1 MRAIGRKFED
11 LKRQGKK
18 AFIPFITAGDPDLET
33 TIEIILAL
41 EEAGSHIVELGIP
54 FSDPLADGPAI
65 QRSSERALR
74 HHYRM
79 TDYLEAVCRVRR
91 RTDVPLMIFS
101 YFNPLLQYGLDRIAN
116 DARAA
121 GVDGI
126 LVTDMT
132 PEEAQEYCATMEA
145 HDLDPIF
152 LAAPTSGP
160 ERLRRIAELSR
171 GFLYLVSR
179 AGVTG
184 ARDDLSQSIRPTL
197 DRIRQ
202 QTDLPVAVGFGIS
215 RPEQVRAVWQIAE
228 GAVVGSAIVQQIEKH
243 QNQSGLPPRIGEFCR
258 WLTEGANG

>member
-1 MRAIGRKFED
+1 IDMRAIGRKFEE
-11 LKRQGKK
+11 LKRKGKK

-65 QRSSERALR
+65 QRSSERALSR
-74 HHYRM
+74 GYRM
-79 TDYLEAVCRVRR
+79 TDYLEAVRRVRR
-91 RTDVPLMIFS
+91 RAAVPLMIFS
-101 YFNPLLQYGLDRIAN
+101 YFNPLLQYGLDRIAR

-171 GFLYLVSR
+171 GFLY
-179 AGVTG
+179 
-184 ARDDLSQSIRPTL
+184 
-197 DRIRQ
+197 
-202 QTDLPVAVGFGIS
+202 
-215 RPEQVRAVWQIAE
+215 
-228 GAVVGSAIVQQIEKH
+228 
-243 QNQSGLPPRIGEFCR
+243 
-258 WLTEGANG
+258 

>member
-74 HHYRM
+74 HRYRM
-79 TDYLEAVCRVRR
+79 TDFLEAIRRVRR
-91 RTDVPLMIFS
+91 RTAIPMMIFS
-101 YFNPLLQYGLDRIAN
+101 YFNPLLQYGLERIAR
-116 DARAA
+116 DARSA

-132 PEEAQEYCATMEA
+132 PEEAQEYCATMERN
-145 HDLDPIF
+145 DLDPVF
-152 LAAPTSGP
+152 LAATTSGP
-160 ERLRRIAELSR
+160 ERLKRIAEMSR
-171 GFLYLVSR
+171 GIL
-179 AGVTG
+179 
-184 ARDDLSQSIRPTL
+184 
-197 DRIRQ
+197 
-202 QTDLPVAVGFGIS
+202 
-215 RPEQVRAVWQIAE
+215 
-228 GAVVGSAIVQQIEKH
+228 
-243 QNQSGLPPRIGEFCR
+243 
-258 WLTEGANG
+258 